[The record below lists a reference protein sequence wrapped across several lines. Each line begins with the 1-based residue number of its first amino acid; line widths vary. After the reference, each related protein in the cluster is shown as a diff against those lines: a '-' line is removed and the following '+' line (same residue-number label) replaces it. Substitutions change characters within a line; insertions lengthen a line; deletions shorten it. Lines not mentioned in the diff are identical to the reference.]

1 MADRVDAIVIG
12 AGHNGLTCANFLARS
27 GRQIL
32 VLEARGV
39 LGGACVTEELL
50 PGGRFSSCSYIQM
63 MLRQEV
69 VDDLELLEHGLI
81 SVAPEMQEM
90 ALWED
95 GDHVMFWQDAD
106 KTLKSIEQHNRTD
119 GENFLR
125 FATRLRR
132 FGDITRSLLLS
143 DPCSAAELRQL
154 FAGAGAADLFEE
166 FVLMS
171 AEQLM
176 TRYIESDRLRGFMMF
191 MGLVSTW
198 GGPNTPGTAY
208 VYGYHAQGEFEGR
221 FNRYGLPREGMGM
234 IAAAMA
240 RSLEAHGGSV
250 RLNCPVRR
258 VLVADGRAVGVLLE
272 SGQRILS
279 DLVVSNADP
288 KRSLVGLLDQGDLA
302 PAVYARAQNIDQRG
316 SMARIH
322 LLVDALPDYVGFEP
336 EVLGPQ
342 HQGLSILGPTPQ
354 LYERAAAAQSAG
366 EFADDYVI
374 EALLP
379 SVTHPTLA
387 PPGQHTLS
395 LGVQQ
400 LPLELARGSW
410 DTRREEWA
418 DRVMDMYCRY
428 APNIRG
434 HIRGRHVITP
444 LDLQNTYGITGGNIF
459 HASMVGLDHLLDQ
472 RPIPEAAHYRSPVPG
487 YYLCG
492 SGSHP
497 GGGVTGA
504 PGHNAAMRILADLE
518 GRRDQRLI
526 RERAAFA
533 GGGPLFNALLGTRVG
548 SRLAYL
554 MARSRAFRS
563 LTDLMSKNRK

>member
-1 MADRVDAIVIG
+1 
-12 AGHNGLTCANFLARS
+12 
-27 GRQIL
+27 
-32 VLEARGV
+32 
-39 LGGACVTEELL
+39 
-50 PGGRFSSCSYIQM
+50 
-63 MLRQEV
+63 
-69 VDDLELLEHGLI
+69 
-81 SVAPEMQEM
+81 
-90 ALWED
+90 
-95 GDHVMFWQDAD
+95 
-106 KTLKSIEQHNRTD
+106 
-119 GENFLR
+119 
-125 FATRLRR
+125 
-132 FGDITRSLLLS
+132 
-143 DPCSAAELRQL
+143 
-154 FAGAGAADLFEE
+154 
-166 FVLMS
+166 
-171 AEQLM
+171 
-176 TRYIESDRLRGFMMF
+176 
-191 MGLVSTW
+191 
-198 GGPNTPGTAY
+198 
-208 VYGYHAQGEFEGR
+208 
-221 FNRYGLPREGMGM
+221 
-234 IAAAMA
+234 
-240 RSLEAHGGSV
+240 
-250 RLNCPVRR
+250 
-258 VLVADGRAVGVLLE
+258 
-272 SGQRILS
+272 
-279 DLVVSNADP
+279 
-288 KRSLVGLLDQGDLA
+288 VGLLDQGDLA